1 MQAMTKRK
9 ILDENVEPSGNR
21 SKLIKPLII
30 GGTFVAMA
38 ALSILT
44 KGDNGG
50 WPAPSVIATRFGLLS
65 ACSLVYFWMLS
76 RTKSSREDDK
86 QKSQPRKK

>member
-1 MQAMTKRK
+1 MTKRDRS
-9 ILDENVEPSGNR
+9 DENIEPGGNR

-30 GGTFVAMA
+30 GGTFAAIA

-44 KGDNGG
+44 QGDGG
-50 WPAPSVIATRFGLLS
+50 GRPAPSVIAIRFGLLS

-76 RTKSSREDDK
+76 RTKTGSENDK
-86 QKSQPRKK
+86 KKPQPRKK